1 MTVIFEWLHK
11 ICGVTTFPVAP
22 CWCDYIFTEVKPSN
36 GLDEQCLYLL
46 MLVYHMSYL
55 YIC

>member
-46 MLVYHMSYL
+46 MFVYHMSYL
-55 YIC
+55 YTC